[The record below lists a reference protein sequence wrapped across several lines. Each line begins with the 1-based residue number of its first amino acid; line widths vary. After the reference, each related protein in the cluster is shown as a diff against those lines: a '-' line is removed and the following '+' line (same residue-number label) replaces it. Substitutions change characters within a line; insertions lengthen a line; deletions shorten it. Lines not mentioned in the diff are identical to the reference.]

1 MRAPHLKRILIPLA
15 IGVCLTGTGLTFAQ
29 DTIYRCGNEY
39 TNDANDAKA
48 KGCKVVIGGNVTVIQ
63 ATKPAVAT
71 PNKLNPVAASAS
83 MPRVESFEQK
93 QRDADARAIL
103 EAELRKSEQR
113 LDQLRREYNDGQ
125 PEKLAPETKNYQK
138 YLDRVT
144 DLRNQVTRAEN
155 DVASVKRELARLSGK
170 TPLPAGNT
178 PQ

>member
-1 MRAPHLKRILIPLA
+1 MPSSHLLA
-15 IGVCLTGTGLTFAQ
+15 LLYPVVVGVCLAGAGRSWAQ

-39 TNDANDAKA
+39 TNDVTDAKA

-63 ATKPAVAT
+63 APKAAPVAT
-71 PNKLNPVAASAS
+71 PRSNPGINVGLA
-83 MPRVESFEQK
+83 RVESFEQR
-93 QRDADARAIL
+93 QRDADARTIL
-103 EAELRKSEQR
+103 EAELRKNEQK
-113 LDQLRREYNDGQ
+113 LEQLRREYNDGQ

-144 DLRNQVTRAEN
+144 EMRNQITRVEN

-170 TPLPAGNT
+170 TPVPASS